1 MLISPSYFYE
11 QEIKDKDSTII
22 KNKIK
27 NLCKEISHLK
37 YEMENPDYDNQ
48 PHMDPSNLVRIKMN
62 REYLYTALKE
72 LEKLNIDPPVSK
84 RIIKGIEL
92 NKHTGAI
99 KSIKY
104 DIHGFFMSQDIY
116 EVTVEEN
123 IVNGKYYHNGNLIN
137 EYTRYKEEFLD
148 GINNLYIGEWQKNYS
163 TSKYGIDVMDG
174 QQWDLTIIY
183 SDRKKVTI
191 SGDNAWPYNF
201 DELLDTISDG
211 KEYVF

>member
-1 MLISPSYFYE
+1 
-11 QEIKDKDSTII
+11 
-22 KNKIK
+22 
-27 NLCKEISHLK
+27 
-37 YEMENPDYDNQ
+37 
-48 PHMDPSNLVRIKMN
+48 
-62 REYLYTALKE
+62 
-72 LEKLNIDPPVSK
+72 
-84 RIIKGIEL
+84 
-92 NKHTGAI
+92 
-99 KSIKY
+99 
-104 DIHGFFMSQDIY
+104 MSQDIY

-123 IVNGKYYHNGNLIN
+123 IVNGKYYHNGILIN
-137 EYTRYKEEFLD
+137 EYTRDKEEFLD
-148 GINNLYIGEWQKNYS
+148 GINDLYIGEWQKSYS